1 MAKDA
6 DFQRTSLRLSVQVGD
21 LVQRKDSSAWK
32 AIITGFIGKRRAH
45 VHIVW
50 IDTGEPD
57 ACSIDL
63 LEVIN
68 ASR

>member
-1 MAKDA
+1 MK
-6 DFQRTSLRLSVQVGD
+6 VGD
-21 LVQRKDSSAWK
+21 LVQRKGTSAWK
-32 AIITGFIGKRRAH
+32 AIVTGFDGEH
-45 VHIVW
+45 SVQIVW
-50 IDTGEPD
+50 VDTGEPD

>member
-1 MAKDA
+1 MARDA

-21 LVQRKDSSAWK
+21 LVQRKGSSAWK
-32 AIITGFIGKRRAH
+32 AIVTGFNSEHH
-45 VHIVW
+45 VRIVW
-50 IDTGEPD
+50 INTGEPD

-68 ASR
+68 ENR

>member
-1 MAKDA
+1 VARDA

-21 LVQRKDSSAWK
+21 LVQRKGTPEWK
-32 AIITGFIGKRRAH
+32 AIVTGFNNEHH
-45 VHIVW
+45 VRIVW
-50 IDTGEPD
+50 LGTGEPD

-68 ASR
+68 ENR

>member
-1 MAKDA
+1 VARDA

-21 LVQRKDSSAWK
+21 LVQRKGTSEWK
-32 AIITGFIGKRRAH
+32 AIVTGFDGEHSAR
-45 VHIVW
+45 IVW
-50 IDTGEPD
+50 VDTGEPD

-68 ASR
+68 ENR